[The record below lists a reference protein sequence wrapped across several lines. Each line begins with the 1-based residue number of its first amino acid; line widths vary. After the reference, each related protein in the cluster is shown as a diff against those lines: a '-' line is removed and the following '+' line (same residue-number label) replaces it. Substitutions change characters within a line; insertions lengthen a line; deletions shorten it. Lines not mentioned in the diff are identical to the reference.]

1 MGKKSATL
9 DLLHENVWKTLISFA
24 IPFMLSSLMQTL
36 YNTVDTIVVGQFV
49 GSAGISAVSF
59 TGTLV
64 NLSVTLCMGFSTSG
78 QILIAQ
84 YIGAGKKDEIKRVIS
99 SMTLLIGLISIVL
112 SVVVLVFLS
121 PILRLL
127 STPDEAFEMAKQYM
141 TICAFGIIFTAFYNM
156 MSAVFRGMGDSKH
169 PFIFIVIASITNI
182 VLDLLFTGLFGWG
195 VAGAALA
202 TVIGQA
208 VSVVYSFAFL
218 IKHQAEFNCSF
229 RKGEFKVYRPVAKKL
244 IVLGIPLMLSGS
256 AINISSLFVARLIN
270 QLGVAVSAAF
280 GVGQKLS
287 QIPHILTQAIGQ
299 AVTAMIGQNLGARQ
313 FGRVRQTVRSALAV
327 CFVVQAIFTAFC
339 LLFPEISFR
348 LFTQDATVLEYA
360 MRWNIAMAIGAP
372 SMVCMP
378 AFNSLIQAVGDTK
391 ISMCIGLADAF
402 IGRLVLTYLF
412 GIVFNWGA
420 MGLFIG
426 FTAGSYLTALPG
438 AFYYV
443 FVKWENRGLQ
453 CAKITV

>member
-1 MGKKSATL
+1 MEKKRATL
-9 DLLHENVWKTLISFA
+9 DLLHESVWKTLIAFA

-64 NLSVTLCMGFSTSG
+64 NLSVTFCMGFSTAG

-84 YIGAGKKDEIKRVIS
+84 YVGADRKNEIRKVIS
-99 SMTLLIGLISIVL
+99 TMTWLIGLLSIVL
-112 SVVVLVFLS
+112 SIVVLIFLS

-141 TICAFGIIFTAFYNM
+141 MICACGIIFTAFYNM

-169 PFIFIVIASITNI
+169 PFVFIVIASVTNI

-195 VAGAALA
+195 VVGAALA

-208 VSVVYSFAFL
+208 VSVVYSFVFL
-218 IKHQAEFNCSF
+218 LKHQAEFNCVF
-229 RKGEFKVYRPVAKKL
+229 QKGEFKIYGPAAKTL
-244 IVLGIPLMLSGS
+244 IKLGIPMMLSGS
-256 AINISSLFVARLIN
+256 AVNISSLFVARLVN

-287 QIPHILTQAIGQ
+287 QIPNILTQSIGQ
-299 AVTAMIGQNLGARQ
+299 AATAMLGQNLGARK
-313 FGRVRQTVRSALAV
+313 FDRVRSTIGVSVALCCA
-327 CFVVQAIFTAFC
+327 VQAVFMAFC

-348 LFTQDATVLEYA
+348 LFTQDMTVLEYA
-360 MRWNIAMAIGAP
+360 MKWNIAMAVGAP
-372 SMVCMP
+372 ALACLP
-378 AFNSLIQAVGDTK
+378 AFNGLIQAVGDTK

-402 IGRLVLTYLF
+402 IGRIVLTYLF

-420 MGLFIG
+420 MGLFLG
-426 FTAGSYLTALPG
+426 FTGGTYLTTLPG
-438 AFYYV
+438 AYYYF
-443 FVKWENRGLQ
+443 FVKWENRGLLREEGG
-453 CAKITV
+453 